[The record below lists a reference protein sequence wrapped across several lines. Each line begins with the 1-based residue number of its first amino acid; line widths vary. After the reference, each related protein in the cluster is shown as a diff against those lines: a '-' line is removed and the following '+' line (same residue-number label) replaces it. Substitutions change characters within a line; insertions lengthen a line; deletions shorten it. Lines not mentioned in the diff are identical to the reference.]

1 MKSPVRE
8 ESPCVGNVHAHFE
21 ECEVASSI
29 WNRMTLFRSRSCMAV
44 HALFAVVASAYGAEY
59 YLKNNATDFS
69 IAESYT
75 TDANGTQLA
84 TSAPGQEDEVVVP
97 AGTFA
102 ISGESASF
110 ETLSGVKRVRPN
122 DGAVLEFTIADG
134 DTRTFNAPINWNADS
149 CAWNSSTADTDLKCY
164 GKVVKKGAG
173 TLVLASS
180 GKTSVNGERQ
190 DYFVQIDLQQGTL
203 KLPQYAADDMHFGD
217 LTMSAGATLVTCGN
231 MSNKSQAISTLFR
244 SLNGDGTITNETGR
258 STGQTISP
266 YRRNLV
272 QNSVFRGRIC
282 HPAKLRLTGRLTQ
295 YGNSTGITQPIV
307 VEDNSNH
314 LNDGYDRGYY
324 SFENVALLG
333 SSSYFQYSGTG
344 GAMHYFG
351 GEDATIAQ
359 DAYLYTRQYPAS
371 FDAGWHGGLNITGDW
386 SVEAGNQDAAVSKW
400 VVLMGSNTVPC
411 TISGDFIERTWSDKD
426 YASPD
431 GIPYTIFVD
440 KRGSGT
446 WRLAAERNHG
456 GGFAIQEGCLQFE
469 SIAEKGMVSSL
480 GRSTNLTTACS
491 VRDVSNYR
499 TNYAF
504 SLGSADVSAAP
515 AVFEFVGATSGVS
528 STRPLVLEGKGG
540 AIRASGIDS
549 ARLGFG
555 DVSALEAGETTLTID
570 GTNTLF
576 NTISGIRDG
585 KGKVNVIKA
594 GDGDWYLS
602 CSNTFSG
609 DLVVNAG
616 TLTVLGPKYTWFR
629 FTVKQTGNSSY
640 VIAFRQLA
648 LYDANGI
655 RQNIGLNVA
664 QPEANDADTMFWP
677 DSDSAGLVPGSFAF
691 GSKTFQVKL
700 YNDINRWVDQ
710 LFGDVSSQ
718 TTFPDGSSYS
728 GDRFRMR
735 VYKMDDGSTQ
745 GIKKDNPNS
754 WIPFV
759 MRLAN
764 GAPEIV
770 SYDILSYYNSAATN
784 EWPKVATMEASI
796 DGVNWDLVETNAF
809 GEAVAEHNY
818 DFSIPLGSS
827 DGSKNNS
834 NTWFSNGKGITG
846 RTPSKGTT
854 PRPGAGF
861 PIRGRVANFEMP
873 LQNVRSVS
881 VAAGATLKTETEVL
895 ISSLKIDVDGA
906 GTMDGFTFAQNGI
919 INVLSGDVQI
929 DDKTQ
934 TIELPGEYVNCTGL
948 ENIARW
954 NVEVNGIRKP
964 SFVPRVVDGC
974 IQIKIRG
981 LVVSI
986 R

>member
-1 MKSPVRE
+1 
-8 ESPCVGNVHAHFE
+8 
-21 ECEVASSI
+21 
-29 WNRMTLFRSRSCMAV
+29 MAV

>member
-8 ESPCVGNVHAHFE
+8 ESSCVGNVHAHFE

-44 HALFAVVASAYGAEY
+44 HALFAVVASAYGADY

-75 TDANGTQLA
+75 SDADGTQPA
-84 TSAPGQEDEVVVP
+84 TRAPGQEDEVVVP

-110 ETLSGVKRVRPN
+110 ETLSKVKRVRPN
-122 DGAVLEFTIADG
+122 DGAVLEFTISDD
-134 DTRTFNAPINWNADS
+134 DTRTFNAPINWNAEVCTFKDGN
-149 CAWNSSTADTDLKCY
+149 AEADLKCY
-164 GKVVKKGAG
+164 GKIVKKGGG
-173 TLVLASS
+173 TLILASS
-180 GKTSVNGERQ
+180 GNTTAGNYNQ
-190 DYFVQIDLQQGTL
+190 DYFTQIDLQQGTL
-203 KLPQYAADDMHFGD
+203 KLPQNTNKNMGFGD
-217 LTMSAGATLVTCGN
+217 LTMSAGTTLVTCGN
-231 MSNKSQAISTLFR
+231 MSNKPQAISTHLR

-266 YRRNLV
+266 YARNLV
-272 QNSVFRGRIC
+272 QDNVFRGRIC
-282 HPAKLRLTGRLTQ
+282 HPAKLWLTGRLTQ

-307 VEDNSNH
+307 VEANANH

-333 SSSYFQYSGTG
+333 SSSYFQYYGTG

-386 SVEAGNQDAAVSKW
+386 SVEADDKDTAVSKW

-411 TISGDFIERTWSDKD
+411 TISGDFIERTWSDKG

-469 SIAEKGMVSSL
+469 SIAEKGMASSL
-480 GRSTNLTTACS
+480 GNSTNLTTACS
-491 VRDVSNYR
+491 ARDVSSYR
-499 TNYAF
+499 VDYAF
-504 SLGSADVSAAP
+504 SLGSADASAAL

-528 STRPLVLEGKGG
+528 RTRPLVLKGKGG
-540 AIRASGIDS
+540 AIRASGVGS
-549 ARLGFG
+549 ARLDFG

-609 DLVVNAG
+609 DLAVNAG

-629 FTVKQTGNSSY
+629 FTVKQAGGSPFQKLT
-640 VIAFRQLA
+640 FRQLA

-655 RQNIGLNVA
+655 RQNIGLSVA
-664 QPEANDADTMFWP
+664 QPGASDANTTFWP
-677 DSDSAGLVPGSFAF
+677 DSDSAGLAPGSFAF
-691 GSKTFQVKL
+691 GSKTFRVRL
-700 YNDINRWVDQ
+700 NTVVERWVDQ
-710 LFGDVSSQ
+710 LFGDVNTS
-718 TTFPDGSSYS
+718 TTFLDGTKYS
-728 GDRFRMR
+728 GSQFSMKA
-735 VYKMDDGSTQ
+735 YKTDADEGQ
-745 GIKKDNPNS
+745 NIKKDNPSS

-770 SYDILSYYNSAATN
+770 SYDILSYYNNTATN
-784 EWPKVATMEASI
+784 DWPKVATMEASI
-796 DGVNWDLVETNAF
+796 DGVNWDLVETNDL
-809 GEAVAEHNY
+809 GEVLAEHNY
-818 DFSIPLGSS
+818 DFSIPLG
-827 DGSKNNS
+827 GSKNNS
-834 NTWFSNGKGITG
+834 NKWFSDGKDLTP
-846 RTPSKGTT
+846 RTPSKATT

-895 ISSLKIDVDGA
+895 INSLKIDVDGA

-919 INVLSGDVQI
+919 INVLSSDVQI
-929 DDKTQ
+929 DDMTQ